1 MVRRA
6 VAVAFV
12 MTLGLALSGCGP
24 CGFTFGILEPT
35 QSCRAEPAPGR

>member
-6 VAVAFV
+6 VTVAFV

-24 CGFTFGILEPT
+24 CGYTFGILEPA
-35 QSCRAEPAPGR
+35 QSCRAEPSPTR